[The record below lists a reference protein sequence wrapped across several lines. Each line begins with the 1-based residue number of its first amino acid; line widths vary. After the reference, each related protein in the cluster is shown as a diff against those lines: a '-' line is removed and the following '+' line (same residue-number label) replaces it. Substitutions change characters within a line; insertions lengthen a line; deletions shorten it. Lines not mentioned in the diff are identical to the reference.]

1 MNKFSQMLAS
11 SRRQQGQQDPRMQ
24 AQRGPPAGMGG
35 MAQQAAN
42 MGQGGGR
49 EAMQS
54 PLGSA
59 MRPQTPMPGD
69 PSPAGG
75 MGGGIMQRA
84 RQELM
89 KRELQRRG
97 KMQGAPRAMGR
108 PMDGQ
113 PVNNPPMP
121 EMY

>member
-11 SRRQQGQQDPRMQ
+11 SRGQQGQQDPRMQ
-24 AQRGPPAGMGG
+24 AQRGPVSMGG
-35 MAQQAAN
+35 MAQRAAN

-49 EAMQS
+49 EAMRS

-69 PSPAGG
+69 PAPAGG

-84 RQELM
+84 RQQLM
-89 KRELQRRG
+89 QRELQRRG

-108 PMDGQ
+108 PMDSQ